1 METPQARP
9 SAPIVIS
16 PCFPLEHR
24 CWRARERRP
33 SAPMGAPAAEQ
44 GCAGARAQLLRSLH
58 WHLPKAAQ
66 VLQSSTKKQISSRKR

>member
-9 SAPIVIS
+9 APIVIS

-24 CWRARERRP
+24 CRRAGEHRP
-33 SAPMGAPAAEQ
+33 PAPMGAPATER
-44 GCAGARAQLLRSLH
+44 GRAGARAQLLCSLR

-66 VLQSSTKKQISSRKR
+66 VLQSSTKKQKSSRKR